1 MVRLLLNENFPQ
13 PSVDALREQGHD
25 ALWIRD
31 RHAGITD
38 IAVMEMAVR
47 DQRWIVTFDR
57 DYGELVFNR
66 RLPPPPAI
74 ILLREPHYRPAEPA
88 GWLCDLLRDQERFQ
102 GQFVVL
108 TRDSIRSRPL
118 LQAV

>member
-31 RHAGITD
+31 RYAGITD

-88 GWLCDLLRDQERFQ
+88 GWLCDQ
-102 GQFVVL
+102 GQSVVP